1 METYP
6 LYKKIGLVAGPALFG
21 LVLLAPRPEGMTPEG
36 HKAAAITVL
45 MAIWWITEALPLA
58 ATSLVPIALYPLMG
72 VLSGAD
78 VTRQFGDSNIFLFAG
93 GFFIAVAMQK
103 WNLHERIALNIVLRT
118 GTNPSRLVLG
128 FLLSTAFMSMW
139 MSNTATTLMMVPI
152 VMAVIGQMEKRGY
165 SGVKDF
171 ATAVLLS
178 IAYGSSIGGIATLIG
193 TPPNGIFLT
202 QYTGLYPAAPRI
214 GFLQWMLVG
223 VPVAALFI
231 PIAWLLL
238 TRVLFKVHRI
248 EFPAAR
254 EEIRGRLDELGPM
267 GRGEW
272 IVFSVWVLTALGW
285 IFSEDI
291 QIGSR
296 VIYGWS
302 GLFAHPKYINHGTI
316 AICAAV
322 TLFLIPV
329 YPSRGVFALDWEWG
343 KRIPWDV
350 LLLFGGGLA
359 MADAFRATGLTMWVG
374 GKLESLHGV
383 PTIIVIIAIAAMLN
397 FLTEI
402 TSNTAT
408 ASIMLP
414 ILGGPVAVAL
424 GLHPLLLM
432 LPATIGVSCAFMLPV
447 STPPN
452 AIVFAGGHITVP
464 QMARAGF
471 LMNLA
476 GIVLITLV
484 TYFIAVPVFGID
496 LHAPPAWAPPHTP

>member
-1 METYP
+1 
-6 LYKKIGLVAGPALFG
+6 
-21 LVLLAPRPEGMTPEG
+21 
-36 HKAAAITVL
+36 
-45 MAIWWITEALPLA
+45 
-58 ATSLVPIALYPLMG
+58 
-72 VLSGAD
+72 
-78 VTRQFGDSNIFLFAG
+78 
-93 GFFIAVAMQK
+93 
-103 WNLHERIALNIVLRT
+103 
-118 GTNPSRLVLG
+118 
-128 FLLSTAFMSMW
+128 MW
-139 MSNTATTLMMVPI
+139 MSNTATTLMMMPI
-152 VMAVIGQMEKRGY
+152 VMAVVSQMEARGY
-165 SGVKDF
+165 PGVKDF

-202 QYTGLYPAAPRI
+202 QYEGLYPDAPPV
-214 GFLQWMLVG
+214 GFLQFMMVG
-223 VPVAALFI
+223 VPVALLFI
-231 PIAWLLL
+231 PITWLLL

-254 EEIRGRLDELGPM
+254 EEIQGRLRELGSM
-267 GRGEW
+267 SRGEW
-272 IVFSVWVLTALGW
+272 IVFTIWALTALGW

-291 QIGSR
+291 QIGGR

-302 GLFAHPKYINHGTI
+302 GLFSHPKYINHGTI

-322 TLFLIPV
+322 ALFLIPV
-329 YPSRGVFALDWEWG
+329 HPSRGEFALDWEWG

-359 MADAFRATGLTMWVG
+359 MADAFRSTGLTLWVG
-374 GKLESLHGV
+374 GKLEGLHGM
-383 PTIIVIIAIAAMLN
+383 PTIVVIIAIAAMLN
-397 FLTEI
+397 LLTEI

-432 LPATIGVSCAFMLPV
+432 IPATIGVSCAFMLPV

-452 AIVFAGGHITVP
+452 AIVFGGGHITVP

-476 GIVLITLV
+476 GITLITLV

-496 LHAPPAWAPPHTP
+496 LNAPPAWAAPHAP